1 MRKRKI
7 IGVLGGMGPQASS
20 RFYSYL
26 ISKSIY
32 DYGVKNNNEFPEILL
47 DSIPVP
53 DFISDTESMKI
64 AEEMLIDRV
73 KRLSSYPV
81 DILCIACN
89 TAHILLPKL
98 KLFTRTPFIS
108 IVDEVHNE
116 IKLNKFK
123 KVGLLSSMTTY
134 NEGLYQKEGQGFEL
148 IYPKIK
154 MRLLLEKSIR
164 QVIAGEDE
172 ENIAKDI
179 YPELDKYIT
188 QNQLEAVIIG
198 CTELSV
204 IFGQDRSVPRID
216 SLGVLANAVLK
227 RYYNSA
233 KKS

>member
-1 MRKRKI
+1 MKKRKI

-73 KRLSSYPV
+73 RRLSLYPV

-98 KLFTRTPFIS
+98 RRFTITPFIS
-108 IVDEVHNE
+108 LIDEVHKE
-116 IKLNKFK
+116 IKTNRLNR
-123 KVGLLSSMTTY
+123 VGLLSSMTTY
-134 NEGLYQKEGQGFEL
+134 NEGLYQKKGQGFEL
-148 IYPKIK
+148 IYPKNK

>member
-1 MRKRKI
+1 
-7 IGVLGGMGPQASS
+7 
-20 RFYSYL
+20 
-26 ISKSIY
+26 
-32 DYGVKNNNEFPEILL
+32 
-47 DSIPVP
+47 
-53 DFISDTESMKI
+53 
-64 AEEMLIDRV
+64 
-73 KRLSSYPV
+73 
-81 DILCIACN
+81 
-89 TAHILLPKL
+89 
-98 KLFTRTPFIS
+98 
-108 IVDEVHNE
+108 
-116 IKLNKFK
+116 
-123 KVGLLSSMTTY
+123 
-134 NEGLYQKEGQGFEL
+134 
-148 IYPKIK
+148 